1 MPDRTCSI
9 ECFKLTDMNQTIRR
23 TRVNSKSFYGRIKFE
38 FMFVRKSVEFIF
50 IYLEFSQLQRRTF
63 TQLNCC
69 LEAGTITKKKTRQPT
84 ADHKKSYL

>member
-69 LEAGTITKKKTRQPT
+69 LEAGTITKKKNSATNRR
-84 ADHKKSYL
+84 S